1 MQTFTILRHNKK
13 SKTIIGTGIIL
24 IALYFGYSA
33 VLDSVTYY
41 RGVDI
46 VAGNMDYYSTH
57 RVRMIGDIANDT
69 LISTEKGYSFNMEF
83 NGTFIPVIYNGMLP
97 QTLRDK
103 GRVVVIG
110 TIDNGIFQAAEMNV
124 KCPTKYQPTS
134 TPFGTFTAS
143 SGFVEGKRVVF
154 VARHGMRHKF
164 LPHEVNYRANIYALK
179 KLGVRQVF
187 SFCMAGALSKEYVI
201 GDIVIP
207 DQFIDMTHGRS
218 NTFFGE
224 GNSVY
229 VSMADPF
236 CPLLSSFASGELT
249 GAGIK
254 THPGGTYVCVQGPH
268 FSTRAESSFYS
279 GIGNI
284 IGMTAATEAKLAR
297 EAGLCYSV
305 LASVVD
311 HDTCSMGMKDM
322 INIVTSAKFAARRL
336 VAHVPATTL
345 CNCVGSMTGSVIS
358 RTGPH
363 DAVVGRSFTR
373 SMFND

>member
-1 MQTFTILRHNKK
+1 MPDKIRTDIDP
-13 SKTIIGTGIIL
+13 IGIVGGTG
-24 IALYFGYSA
+24 
-33 VLDSVTYY
+33 YY
-41 RGVDI
+41 
-46 VAGNMDYYSTH
+46 T
-57 RVRMIGDIANDT
+57 
-69 LISTEKGYSFNMEF
+69 MEMEE
-83 NGTFIPVIYNGMLP
+83 PEQLH
-97 QTLRDK
+97 
-103 GRVVVIG
+103 
-110 TIDNGIFQAAEMNV
+110 EE
-124 KCPTKYQPTS
+124 

-143 SGFVEGKRVVF
+143 SGFVDGKRVIF

-179 KLGVRQVF
+179 KLGIRQVF
-187 SFCMAGALSKEYVI
+187 SFCMAGTLSKEYVK

-207 DQFIDMTHGRS
+207 DQFIDLTHGRS

-229 VSMADPF
+229 VSMVDPF
-236 CPLLSSFASGELT
+236 CPELSSFASRELT

-268 FSTRAESSFYS
+268 FSTRAESRFYA
-279 GIGNI
+279 GFGNI

-297 EAGLCYSV
+297 EAGLCYTV

-322 INIVTSAKFAARRL
+322 RNIVTSVKLAARRL
-336 VAHVPATTL
+336 VAHVPVNTSCKCA
-345 CNCVGSMTGSVIS
+345 GSMTGSVIS
-358 RTGPH
+358 RTSPP
-363 DAVVGRSFTR
+363 DTVVGRSSTR